1 MSAPILVLNC
11 GSSSL
16 KYRVFDAAETLLAAG
31 IVERIGE
38 AQSALRHRG
47 LSHAAVQREVAAP
60 SNREAFA
67 LMHAALAA
75 DGLGVFGAI
84 GHRVVHGGAR
94 FSAPVRI
101 DDEVRVA
108 IRELCALAPLHNPA
122 NLLGIELAGEAYAD
136 VRQAAVFDT
145 AFHHTMPEHA
155 YRYAVPE
162 AWYRGHQVRRYG
174 FHGISHEY
182 VAQRAAAHLG
192 RPLSEL
198 KLITLHLGNG
208 ASAAAIRHGRC
219 IDTSMGF
226 TPLEG
231 LVMGTRSGDLDP
243 AIPLHLEHVTGMGW
257 QAMDDALNHECGLK
271 GLTGVND
278 MREILARV
286 DAGDAVARLAL
297 DMYCYRIRKYIGA
310 YHAVLG
316 GLDALVFTA
325 GVGENAA
332 AVRARA
338 CAGLEHVGIAID
350 DADNVKEIG
359 ELAEIQPVGLPVR
372 VLVIRTNEELQIAR
386 QVRAVLG

>member
-1 MSAPILVLNC
+1 
-11 GSSSL
+11 
-16 KYRVFDAAETLLAAG
+16 
-31 IVERIGE
+31 
-38 AQSALRHRG
+38 
-47 LSHAAVQREVAAP
+47 
-60 SNREAFA
+60 
-67 LMHAALAA
+67 MHAALAA